1 MNCTDFLAKL
11 TDFFDGQIEP
21 DLLVAVKEHL
31 GTCHHC
37 EVVVNTTRQTIDIY
51 RDQQT
56 YEFPE
61 DLRGRLHS
69 AIMARCS
76 QSKEAAEAKARLH
89 DELIRTSS
97 TRSSSTRSS

>member
-1 MNCTDFLAKL
+1 VNCTDFLAKL

-21 DLLVAVKEHL
+21 DLLVEVKEHL

>member
-21 DLLVAVKEHL
+21 ELLAEVKEHL

-37 EVVVNTTRQTIDIY
+37 EVVVDTTRKTIDVY
-51 RDQQT
+51 RGSNT

-61 DLRGRLHS
+61 ALADRLRG
-69 AIMARCS
+69 AIMDRCNALG
-76 QSKEAAEAKARLH
+76 KPVKTIEIHNEKHVAH
-89 DELIRTSS
+89 
-97 TRSSSTRSS
+97 

>member
-1 MNCTDFLAKL
+1 VNCTDFLAKL

-21 DLLVAVKEHL
+21 ALLAEVKEHL

-51 RDQQT
+51 RGQQT

-61 DLRGRLHS
+61 ALRSRLHS

-76 QSKEAAEAKARLH
+76 QSQEAVEAKARLH
-89 DELIRTSS
+89 EDLVRDASS
-97 TRSSSTRSS
+97 RRS

>member
-11 TDFFDGQIEP
+11 TDFFDGRIEP
-21 DLLVAVKEHL
+21 DLLAEVKEHL

-37 EVVVNTTRQTIDIY
+37 EVVVNTTRKTIDIY
-51 RDQQT
+51 RHEQP

-61 DLRGRLHS
+61 DLRNRLHS

-89 DELIRTSS
+89 DELTRTS
-97 TRSSSTRSS
+97 TRSS

>member
-21 DLLVAVKEHL
+21 DLLVEVKEHL

-76 QSKEAAEAKARLH
+76 QSQEAADAKARLH
-89 DELIRTSS
+89 EELIRTST
-97 TRSSSTRSS
+97 TRSS